1 MTEMFS
7 NPASTKTLSMVSG
20 LCCFAGW
27 LVGVGGMSVSS
38 FVFKNFADSSRTD
51 ASTSDSRSSMMNS

>member
-7 NPASTKTLSMVSG
+7 NPASTKTLSMFSG

-27 LVGVGGMSVSS
+27 LFGAGGMSVSS
-38 FVFKNFADSSRTD
+38 FVFKNFAVSSVGISIDQKLMRIG
-51 ASTSDSRSSMMNS
+51 